1 MEKQIGLRVGIVG
14 VGNMGFAHASCI
26 FRQEIKGMTL
36 SAVCD
41 TDAGKRQRA
50 AEHFKGIPMYSDYD
64 EMFCQE
70 ALDAVI
76 IATPHP
82 IHGQIALRAFARGL
96 HVLVEKPADIS
107 VAAAEQMN
115 RAAGESGKVFG
126 IMFNQRTNP
135 LFQKARQFIQDG
147 EIGSLK
153 RSSWTITNW
162 YRPQSYYDS
171 GSWRATWAGE
181 GGGVLI
187 NQAPHNLDLW
197 QWLCGMPTGITAFC
211 DTARYH
217 HIEVE
222 DNVTIFARYANGA
235 TGTFITS
242 TGEFPGTNR
251 LEICGSRGK
260 IVLEEGK
267 LKLWQFENDER
278 EFCFQESISPD
289 SIPVRYQEYEADR
302 PETAHRGILQNFTD
316 AILHGAPLLAEGR
329 EGIHSLMISN
339 AAYLSQWKGNCE
351 IPLPIDPAEFNIFL
365 EKKQKQS
372 LFRETKEEAGN
383 DGSYKKRWQV
393 RW

>member
-1 MEKQIGLRVGIVG
+1 
-14 VGNMGFAHASCI
+14 
-26 FRQEIKGMTL
+26 
-36 SAVCD
+36 
-41 TDAGKRQRA
+41 
-50 AEHFKGIPMYSDYD
+50 
-64 EMFCQE
+64 
-70 ALDAVI
+70 
-76 IATPHP
+76 
-82 IHGQIALRAFARGL
+82 
-96 HVLVEKPADIS
+96 
-107 VAAAEQMN
+107 
-115 RAAGESGKVFG
+115 
-126 IMFNQRTNP
+126 
-135 LFQKARQFIQDG
+135 
-147 EIGSLK
+147 
-153 RSSWTITNW
+153 
-162 YRPQSYYDS
+162 
-171 GSWRATWAGE
+171 
-181 GGGVLI
+181 
-187 NQAPHNLDLW
+187 
-197 QWLCGMPTGITAFC
+197 MPTGITAFC